1 MNKVNVY
8 GSFTQALL
16 FSGTAS
22 IPRYLLTH
30 YIDLGISNQEIL
42 LIIHILSELDTNPNP
57 SLALLAQRMKI
68 TNSEIEN
75 MIGTLVE
82 RKLLTIEQHWNRT
95 EQCWYNSFSFVGLI
109 EELAERWAISQM
121 KQYEEEIS
129 QKDNQPGPNNES
141 IPDSKLQQLVEI
153 FEQELGRPLTGLE
166 CEHITNWL
174 TAHFSEELIVE
185 ALRRGVSAGIRNF
198 RYLDSI
204 LREWEKKNLR
214 TRTEVEVDDV
224 NFQSRYQKKSTP
236 TKTRP
241 DRKTPPEKY
250 ENFYL

>member
-1 MNKVNVY
+1 MHKVNVY

-22 IPRYLLTH
+22 VPRYLLNH
-30 YIDLGISNQEIL
+30 YSDLGISNLEMI
-42 LIIHILSELDTNPNP
+42 LIIHILSDLDTNSSP
-57 SLALLAQRMKI
+57 SLDLLAQRMKM
-68 TNSEIEN
+68 TNTEVEN
-75 MIGTLVE
+75 MIENLRE
-82 RKLLTIEQHWNRT
+82 RNLISVEQHWNNT
-95 EQCWYNSFSFVGLI
+95 EQCWYNNFNFIGLI

-121 KQYEEEIS
+121 RKYENEIS
-129 QKDNQPGPNNES
+129 QKDNQTDLNNES
-141 IPDSKLQQLVEI
+141 QADLKLQKLVQI

-166 CEHITNWL
+166 CEHITSWL
-174 TAHFSEELIVE
+174 NAHFSEELIIE

-214 TRTEVEVDDV
+214 TKAEIEIDDA
-224 NFQSRYQKKSTP
+224 NFQSRQQKKNV
-236 TKTRP
+236 TKTNS
-241 DRKTPPEKY
+241 DKKTQPEKY

>member
-1 MNKVNVY
+1 MNKINVY

-22 IPRYLLTH
+22 VPRYLLTH
-30 YIDLGISNQEIL
+30 YSDLGISNQEML

-57 SLALLAQRMKI
+57 SLDLLAQRMKMA
-68 TNSEIEN
+68 NSEIESI
-75 MIGTLVE
+75 IGKLVE
-82 RKLLTIEQHWNRT
+82 RKLLTIEKHWNRT

-129 QKDNQPGPNNES
+129 QQDNQFGPNHES
-141 IPDSKLQQLVEI
+141 IPDLKMQQLVEI

-204 LREWEKKNLR
+204 LREWEKKSLR
-214 TRTEVEVDDV
+214 TKFEVEADDA
-224 NFQSRYQKKSTP
+224 NFQLRHQKKNTS

>member
-22 IPRYLLTH
+22 VPRYLLNH
-30 YIDLGISNQEIL
+30 YNDLGISNQEML
-42 LIIHILSELDTNPNP
+42 LIIHILSDLDTNTNP
-57 SLALLAQRMKI
+57 SLDILAQRMKM
-68 TNSEIEN
+68 TNTEVEN
-75 MIGTLVE
+75 MVE
-82 RKLLTIEQHWNRT
+82 NLRERNLISVEQHWNNS
-95 EQCWYNSFSFVGLI
+95 EQCWYNNFSFIGLI
-109 EELAERWAISQM
+109 EELAERWAIGQM
-121 KQYEEEIS
+121 RQYEKEIL
-129 QKDNQPGPNNES
+129 QKDNLTYQNIES
-141 IPDSKLQQLVEI
+141 QSDLKLQKLVDI

-174 TAHFSEELIVE
+174 TAHFSEELIIE

-214 TRTEVEVDDV
+214 TKAEVEIDDA
-224 NFQSRYQKKSTP
+224 NFQSRQQKKNV
-236 TKTRP
+236 TKANT
-241 DRKTPPEKY
+241 DKKTPPEKY

>member
-30 YIDLGISNQEIL
+30 YINLGISNQEML

-57 SLALLAQRMKI
+57 SLELLAQRMKI
-68 TNSEIEN
+68 ANSEVEN
-75 MIGTLVE
+75 MIAKLVE
-82 RKLLTIEQHWNRT
+82 RKFLTIDQHWNRT
-95 EQCWYNSFSFVGLI
+95 EQRWYNCFSFVGLI

-129 QKDNQPGPNNES
+129 QKDNQLGPNKEC
-141 IPDSKLQQLVEI
+141 IPDSRLQQLVEI
-153 FEQELGRPLTGLE
+153 FEKELGRPLTGFE

-204 LREWEKKNLR
+204 LREWEKKSLR
-214 TRTEVEVDDV
+214 TKFQVEADDA
-224 NFQSRYQKKSTP
+224 NFQSRYQKKNSSP
-236 TKTRP
+236 KTRP
-241 DRKTPPEKY
+241 DRKTSPEKY

>member
-22 IPRYLLTH
+22 VPRYLLNH
-30 YIDLGISNQEIL
+30 YNDLGLNNLEML
-42 LIIHILSELDTNPNP
+42 LIIHILSELDSNANP
-57 SLALLAQRMKI
+57 SLDLLAQRMKM
-68 TNSEIEN
+68 TNTEVEN
-75 MIGTLVE
+75 MIENLKERNLISVE
-82 RKLLTIEQHWNRT
+82 QYWDNSD
-95 EQCWYNSFSFVGLI
+95 QCWYNNFSFIGLI
-109 EELAERWAISQM
+109 EELAERWAIGQM
-121 KQYEEEIS
+121 RQYEKETI
-129 QKDNQPGPNNES
+129 QKDNQQDPNNQS
-141 IPDSKLQQLVEI
+141 QPDLKLQKLVDI

-174 TAHFSEELIVE
+174 SAHFSEEIIIE

-214 TRTEVEVDDV
+214 TKAEIELDDA
-224 NFQSRYQKKSTP
+224 NFQARQQKKNA
-236 TKTRP
+236 TKLNQ
-241 DRKTPPEKY
+241 DKKTPPEKY

>member
-22 IPRYLLTH
+22 IPRYLLNH
-30 YIDLGISNQEIL
+30 YNDLGISNQEML
-42 LIIHILSELDTNPNP
+42 LIIHILSDLDTNTNP
-57 SLALLAQRMKI
+57 SLDLLAQRMKM
-68 TNSEIEN
+68 TNTEVEN
-75 MIGTLVE
+75 MIENLRE
-82 RKLLTIEQHWNRT
+82 RNFISVEQHWNNS
-95 EQCWYNSFSFVGLI
+95 EQCWYNNFSFIGLI
-109 EELAERWAISQM
+109 EELAERWAIGQM
-121 KQYEEEIS
+121 RQYEKEIL
-129 QKDNQPGPNNES
+129 QKDDLINPNKECQPDFELQ
-141 IPDSKLQQLVEI
+141 KLVDI
-153 FEQELGRPLTGLE
+153 FEQEFGRPLTGLE

-174 TAHFSEELIVE
+174 TAHFSEELIIE

-214 TRTEVEVDDV
+214 TKAEVEIADA
-224 NFQSRYQKKSTP
+224 NFQSRQQKKIA
-236 TKTRP
+236 TKSNM
-241 DRKTPPEKY
+241 DKKISPEKY